1 MISLNSVIK
10 FLSENNKNKKIN
22 DYESIPK
29 FELKKDAMKILESIE
44 SKSNDSKNIDSKNI
58 DSNYKEKIINNELIN
73 NNSIGNNDFKR
84 VLIKSLPETFK
95 IIFNNDIDKYY
106 IENKISRNYKNK
118 TSIFTYINSLFMI
131 VYGQY
136 ILYTDSEKESNI
148 KSFLKK
154 ISDELFEKELYQ
166 KFGYN
171 VNRKMNK
178 SNLQEIL
185 AKSFT
190 FKYDEGLF
198 PLLQQYIVDYFG
210 INVFVLCLVNN
221 NIDFINSYYI
231 LSSYYKIKTN
241 PLLPT
246 IILVKDNDI
255 FKPLLDNNEEENIDT
270 NCFLYSKNKNI
281 IESLWKYFKL
291 DEIEICIEELKDDK
305 NGTEETFNN
314 LDLSKLKKL
323 KVDELKEICI
333 KYEIS
338 LTKMSDKTSKMIN
351 KTKTELIDDIE
362 AYIKK

>member
-22 DYESIPK
+22 DYDSIPK
-29 FELKKDAMKILESIE
+29 FELKKDAMKILENIE
-44 SKSNDSKNIDSKNI
+44 TKHIEPI
-58 DSNYKEKIINNELIN
+58 YKE
-73 NNSIGNNDFKR
+73 NNDDFNKR
-84 VLIKSLPETFK
+84 IFTKSLPETFK

-118 TSIFTYINSLFMI
+118 TSIFTFINSLFMI
-131 VYGQY
+131 IYSQY

-154 ISDELFEKELYQ
+154 ISDELFQKELYQ
-166 KFGYN
+166 KFSYN
-171 VNRKMNK
+171 VNRRMNK

-185 AKSFT
+185 GKSFT
-190 FKYDEGLF
+190 FKYDESLF

-210 INVFVLCLVNN
+210 INVFVLCLTNN

-231 LSSYYKIKTN
+231 LASYYKIKTN

-246 IILVKDNDI
+246 FILVKDNDI
-255 FKPLLDNNEEENIDT
+255 FKPLMDSNDDNTDT
-270 NCFLYSKNKNI
+270 LCFLYSKNKNI

-291 DEIEICIEELKDDK
+291 DEIEICIEELKEDK
-305 NGTEETFNN
+305 NGMEETFNN

>member
-10 FLSENNKNKKIN
+10 FLTENNKHKKIN
-22 DYESIPK
+22 DIDSISK
-29 FELKKDAMKILESIE
+29 FELKKDAMKILENIE
-44 SKSNDSKNIDSKNI
+44 
-58 DSNYKEKIINNELIN
+58 SNYKEKTISNDEIIN
-73 NNSIGNNDFKR
+73 NNSSFTTNKNII
-84 VLIKSLPETFK
+84 IKSLPESFE
-95 IIFNNDIDKYY
+95 IIFNNNIDKYY

-118 TSIFTYINSLFMI
+118 TSIFTFINSLFMI
-131 VYGQY
+131 IYGQY
-136 ILYTDSEKESNI
+136 ILYTDNEKEANI

-154 ISDELFEKELYQ
+154 ISDELFEQELYQ

-210 INVFVLCLVNN
+210 INIFVLCLANN

-231 LSSYYKIKTN
+231 LASHYKIKTN

-246 IILVKDNDI
+246 FILVKDNDI
-255 FKPLLDNNEEENIDT
+255 FKPLMANDDEEDCQYFI
-270 NCFLYSKNKNI
+270 YSKNKNI
-281 IESLWKYFKL
+281 IENLWKYFKL
-291 DEIEICIEELKDDK
+291 DEIEICIEELKDNKEDII
-305 NGTEETFNN
+305 EETVNN
-314 LDLSKLKKL
+314 LDLAKLKKL

-338 LTKMSDKTSKMIN
+338 LTKLSDKTSKMIN
-351 KTKTELIDDIE
+351 KTKAELIDDIE
-362 AYIKK
+362 AYIKNK

>member
-10 FLSENNKNKKIN
+10 FLTENNKHKKIN
-22 DYESIPK
+22 NIDSISK
-29 FELKKDAMKILESIE
+29 FELKKDAMKILENIE
-44 SKSNDSKNIDSKNI
+44 
-58 DSNYKEKIINNELIN
+58 SNYKEKTISNDEIIN
-73 NNSIGNNDFKR
+73 NNSSFTTNRNII
-84 VLIKSLPETFK
+84 IKSLPESFE
-95 IIFNNDIDKYY
+95 IIFNNNIDKYY
-106 IENKISRNYKNK
+106 IENKVSRNYKNK
-118 TSIFTYINSLFMI
+118 TSIFTFINSLFMI
-131 VYGQY
+131 IYGQY
-136 ILYTDSEKESNI
+136 ILYTDNEKEANI

-154 ISDELFEKELYQ
+154 ISDELFEQELYQ

-210 INVFVLCLVNN
+210 INIFVLCLVNN

-231 LSSYYKIKTN
+231 LASHYKIKTN

-246 IILVKDNDI
+246 FILVKDNDI
-255 FKPLLDNNEEENIDT
+255 FKPLMANDDEEDCQYFI
-270 NCFLYSKNKNI
+270 YSKNKNI
-281 IESLWKYFKL
+281 VENLWKYFKL
-291 DEIEICIEELKDDK
+291 DEIEICIEELKDNKEDII
-305 NGTEETFNN
+305 EETVNN
-314 LDLSKLKKL
+314 LDLAKLKKL

-338 LTKMSDKTSKMIN
+338 LTKLSDKTSKMIN
-351 KTKTELIDDIE
+351 KTKGELIDDIE